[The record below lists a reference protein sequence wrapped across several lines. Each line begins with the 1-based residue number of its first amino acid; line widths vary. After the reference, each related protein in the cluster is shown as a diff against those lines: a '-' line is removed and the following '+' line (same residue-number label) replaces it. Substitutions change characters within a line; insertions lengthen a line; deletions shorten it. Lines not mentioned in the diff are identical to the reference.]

1 MLEKDIEKK
10 LKKEVEKFD
19 GMCLKFDIPGRAG
32 MPDRVILLP
41 GSRIVFVELKRPGK
55 NLRPLQKKR
64 FKQLRDLGF
73 RAVKIDSV
81 EGVGELI
88 DAIRTARIPEIRD

>member
-1 MLEKDIEKK
+1 VRKLEKDIEKK
-10 LKKEVEKFD
+10 LKKEVEKFN
-19 GMCLKFDIPGRAG
+19 GMCLKFSIPGRAG
-32 MPDRVILLP
+32 MPDRIVLLP
-41 GSRIVFVELKRPGK
+41 GGRIVFVELKRPGK

-81 EGVGELI
+81 KSVGELL
-88 DAIRTARIPEIRD
+88 DAIRTT

>member
-10 LKKEVEKFD
+10 LRKQVKKLGGVA
-19 GMCLKFDIPGRAG
+19 LKLTSPGRAG
-32 MPDRVILLP
+32 VPDRLILFP
-41 GSRIVFVELKRPGK
+41 GGRVVFVETKAPGK